1 MVQAAKPQSRSKT
14 ETKIASGQ
22 KGRNRNDGLTDELR
36 RELRA
41 MIARRA
47 SLYRELEKH

>member
-1 MVQAAKPQSRSKT
+1 MAQAAKPQSHN
-14 ETKIASGQ
+14 ETQVKISSGR
-22 KGRNRNDGLTDELR
+22 KSRTHNDGLTDELR
-36 RELRA
+36 EELRA